1 MMKKLLIAIL
11 AILVCL
17 ALVFL
22 LWMTVRNLF
31 LFFLLESMGPRDW
44 SVPLPGGYEIQRINS
59 QSIVLAEPSPDGHS
73 EIAIHS
79 YINAYWYDQRY
90 IGLWCAAGGADDLL
104 GAAPEADSFYLVDS
118 LENTVHGPLDPD
130 AYEALCLQLQ
140 LSAFDQWIRTAPK
153 VPPDATY
160 P

>member
-17 ALVFL
+17 SLVFL

-31 LFFLLESMGPRDW
+31 LFFLLESMGHRDW

-59 QSIVLAEPSPDGHS
+59 QNIVLAEPFPDGHS
-73 EIAIHS
+73 EIVIHS

-90 IGLWCAAGGADDLL
+90 IGLWCAKDGLDDLL
-104 GAAPEADSFYLVDS
+104 GVAPDTDSFYLVDS
-118 LENTVHGPLDPD
+118 LEKELHGPLDSD
-130 AYEALCLQLQ
+130 AYTALCLQLQ
-140 LSAFDQWIRTAPK
+140 LSSFDQWTKTAPK
-153 VPPDATY
+153 VPPDAVF
-160 P
+160 

>member
-1 MMKKLLIAIL
+1 MKKTLLTIIVTL
-11 AILVCL
+11 LCLVL
-17 ALVFL
+17 
-22 LWMTVRNLF
+22 
-31 LFFLLESMGPRDW
+31 LFFLLQGVRTLILKFLLKSIAPQDW

-73 EIAIHS
+73 EIVIHS

-130 AYEALCLQLQ
+130 AYEELCLQLQ
-140 LSAFDQWIRTAPK
+140 LSSFDQWTKTAPK
-153 VPPDATY
+153 VPLDAVF
-160 P
+160 